1 MKASTEI
8 QVKAVQILAE
18 HCKLRMNAN
27 EIDEWSSEVRIT
39 SDL

>member
-1 MKASTEI
+1 MKGSMEI
-8 QVKAVQILAE
+8 QVEAVQILAE

-27 EIDEWSSEVRIT
+27 ETDEWNSEVRIT